1 MDEVS
6 PTLDDVDFGSASP
19 LSPPRHARVSPSLSR
34 AFALFILIVCVCMSV
49 LVAVALSRGPLRDSL
64 PSFRGTLRAST
75 SLGLDDVGFAS
86 KLAWD
91 LVGYPL
97 YVFFYVGLLMRVFAR

>member
-1 MDEVS
+1 MVIATKTEWNLGIGPPVCVVS
-6 PTLDDVDFGSASP
+6 LP
-19 LSPPRHARVSPSLSR
+19 LSSLR
-34 AFALFILIVCVCMSV
+34 ALPVTLFKIVCVCMSV

-75 SLGLDDVGFAS
+75 SLGLGDVGFAS

>member
-1 MDEVS
+1 MVQTWTVLVYGYTEVH
-6 PTLDDVDFGSASP
+6 TYTYIHIHV
-19 LSPPRHARVSPSLSR
+19 H
-34 AFALFILIVCVCMSV
+34 ICVCMTMSV
-49 LVAVALSRGPLRDSL
+49 LLALALSRGPLRDSL

>member
-1 MDEVS
+1 MEVRGA
-6 PTLDDVDFGSASP
+6 D
-19 LSPPRHARVSPSLSR
+19 HA
-34 AFALFILIVCVCMSV
+34 ATLIVCVCMSV
-49 LVAVALSRGPLRDSL
+49 LVALALSRGPLRDSL

-75 SLGLDDVGFAS
+75 SLGPDDVGFAS

-97 YVFFYVGLLMRVFAR
+97 YIFLFVGLLLRVFSPQ